1 MPKYEYDFLNVITYV
16 AIILF
21 TCSYNFFLTKVQ
33 VWLMV
38 LISLILFLIMTSLML
53 VNAMRLNLEYGVSD
67 EAINGVIFFF
77 GTQSVSVLAYVPM
90 QVVLTALV
98 PENIEASTMALI
110 TGTFIWSYEVGAKIS
125 ASLYC
130 LIFTVDDEHME
141 NYPRILI
148 AKMIMLVPMMIL
160 TLMIPNNEDIL
171 TLAKK
176 FRREH
181 RDSKEQQTMKR
192 IRRNYLHL
200 LRDAPA
206 EEPDTPENEDGMNQ
220 MQPPEDMMAMM
231 MM

>member
-1 MPKYEYDFLNVITYV
+1 MFLTDSDGQVRMPKYEYDFLNTLTYV
-16 AIILF
+16 AIVIF
-21 TCSYNFFLTKVQ
+21 TCTYNFFLTSVQ
-33 VWLMV
+33 VWVMV
-38 LISLILFLIMTSLML
+38 LISLVLFLFTTSLML
-53 VNAMRLNLEYGVSD
+53 INAMRINLEYGVSD
-67 EAINGVIFFF
+67 ELINGVIFFF
-77 GTQSVSVLAYVPM
+77 GTQSVSTLAFVPM
-90 QVVLTALV
+90 QVVLTSLV

-160 TLMIPNNEDIL
+160 TLMIPNNEEIL
-171 TLAKK
+171 TLAKS

-200 LRDAPA
+200 LRD
-206 EEPDTPENEDGMNQ
+206 EQNDDPDTPEN
-220 MQPPEDMMAMM
+220 
-231 MM
+231 